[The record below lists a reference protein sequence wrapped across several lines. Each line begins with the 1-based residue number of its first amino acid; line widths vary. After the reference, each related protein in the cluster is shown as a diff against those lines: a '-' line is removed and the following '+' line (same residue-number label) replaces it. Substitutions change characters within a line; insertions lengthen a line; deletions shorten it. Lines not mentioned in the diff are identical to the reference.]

1 MDVLF
6 ALVIFGTIA
15 LGIGAGVLIVKAK
28 KWLEAKMHE
37 EAIERD
43 VRQGIAD
50 AAARKKVADKIL
62 RQSGQTP

>member
-6 ALVIFGTIA
+6 GLVIFGTIA
-15 LGIGAGVLIVKAK
+15 LGVGAGVLITKAK
-28 KWLEAKMHE
+28 KWLETKMHE

-43 VRQGIAD
+43 LRQGIAD

-62 RQSGQTP
+62 RESGQTP